1 MKMYYYNPNDYG
13 AEFFV
18 MAENKTKAHEYL
30 LKYLENKIVGES
42 CYTKEY
48 QEDLELW
55 KKVNPLDNKTFPRKF
70 TLDEYEI
77 GAVIQSELA

>member
-30 LKYLENKIVGES
+30 IKYLEKKVSEEKH
-42 CYTKEY
+42 YKKDY
-48 QEDLELW
+48 EDDLKLW
-55 KKVNPLDNKTFPRKF
+55 KKVNPLDATTFPCGY
-70 TLDEYEI
+70 TLDEHEM
-77 GAVIQSELA
+77 GSVIQSEIA